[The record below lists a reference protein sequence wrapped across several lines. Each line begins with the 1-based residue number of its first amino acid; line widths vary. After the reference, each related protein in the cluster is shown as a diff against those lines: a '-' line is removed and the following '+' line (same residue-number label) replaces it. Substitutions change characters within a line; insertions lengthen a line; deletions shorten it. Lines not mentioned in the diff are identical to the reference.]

1 MEYFESCLYISNKT
15 ALVNIEW
22 KKNKFLHISGNSSE
36 SKYAVVPIQTEEN
49 FQLFNSSVSL
59 NGNGFHHMVPLI
71 LREWQP
77 GGQLKQME
85 RKYVTRCMSILKVT
99 TRNGQIKAGKGE
111 FSKQPLKEE
120 EEPGENPS
128 THICCTSSGSIPIF

>member
-1 MEYFESCLYISNKT
+1 M
-15 ALVNIEW
+15 
-22 KKNKFLHISGNSSE
+22 
-36 SKYAVVPIQTEEN
+36 
-49 FQLFNSSVSL
+49 SL
-59 NGNGFHHMVPLI
+59 NENWFHQMVPLI
-71 LREWQP
+71 LKEWQP

-99 TRNGQIKAGKGE
+99 TRNGQIKRE

-120 EEPGENPS
+120 EERGENQS